1 MSLTNSYCYRPP
13 KWVGTAWKKYS
24 YRIYKLCLQKCGT
37 KDDADDLF
45 QEVALRFCQSA
56 RLLNDEVSLFP
67 WLQTVFFHCCCNR
80 FRNKNNVRL
89 IPFSELREPVADY
102 DSGNSYNYVVED
114 KGRDSE
120 RLMKGFVRLTE
131 ELEPF
136 EKMVVELSLV
146 GGVNIRDMSK
156 MLGISKGTIVKTR
169 VVAIKKLREKLRLR
183 KESFK
188 AMTGRDATLR
198 EIIESAG

>member
-1 MSLTNSYCYRPP
+1 M
-13 KWVGTAWKKYS
+13 
-24 YRIYKLCLQKCGT
+24 
-37 KDDADDLF
+37 
-45 QEVALRFCQSA
+45 
-56 RLLNDEVSLFP
+56 
-67 WLQTVFFHCCCNR
+67 
-80 FRNKNNVRL
+80 RL